1 MWSCRIGL
9 KTFRHPEKVSI
20 LGNKGDVYP
29 VPSEQAAMLWQS
41 STHAIPNTNHCKQ
54 AAADIQTERERRALY
69 QAEPKRN
76 QAYID
81 MQKAQA

>member
-29 VPSEQAAMLWQS
+29 VVPS
-41 STHAIPNTNHCKQ
+41 
-54 AAADIQTERERRALY
+54 RACGN
-69 QAEPKRN
+69 AS
-76 QAYID
+76 
-81 MQKAQA
+81 